1 MVRKKKINSIK
12 VILLFHNK
20 TGQSTGQLPTSFVKK
35 TGDYSNT
42 KSNYVALCRQR
53 KAGCFDAEGCIELYK
68 NSTIA
73 VDADVGVEE
82 KLSSCFPKS

>member
-35 TGDYSNT
+35 NGNCSNT
-42 KSNYVALCRQR
+42 KSNYVALYRQR
-53 KAGCFDAEGCIELYK
+53 KPGCFDAVGRIEFYIRIQQLQLMPMLGLK
-68 NSTIA
+68 
-73 VDADVGVEE
+73 
-82 KLSSCFPKS
+82 KS

>member
-53 KAGCFDAEGCIELYK
+53 KAGCFDAEGSIEFYIRIQQLQLMPMLGLK
-68 NSTIA
+68 
-73 VDADVGVEE
+73 
-82 KLSSCFPKS
+82 KS